1 MAPLRALCS
10 CLLLLLLAADLQAR
24 ERPDEYSVK
33 AVYLYKIGLFVR
45 WPDTAFV
52 DSTGSLVVGVIGRD
66 PFGKKLDQALLGKK
80 LAGRRVELR
89 RFKSPADLKTCHILF
104 FGELDGSQVRAALDS
119 VRGQPTL
126 TVGESETFLAIG
138 GGLSFLVRNEKIRFR
153 VNSEATRSAG
163 LGISSKLLQ
172 LSD

>member
-1 MAPLRALCS
+1 MAPLRVLCS

-45 WPDTAFV
+45 WPNTAFV
-52 DSTGSLVVGVIGRD
+52 DSTESLVVGVIGRD

-80 LAGRRVELR
+80 LAGRQVELR
-89 RFKSPADLKTCHILF
+89 RFKSAADLKTCHILF

-126 TVGESETFLAIG
+126 TIGESENFLAAG
-138 GGLSFLVRNEKIRFR
+138 GGLSFLVRNEQIRFR